1 MRRRVLA
8 TLVSIFAVALLAA
21 GLAASFL
28 EGSGGYKISPE
39 MKPAEPRAPAST
51 QTEAK
56 VSNQQSPTP
65 QTAPRTMPP
74 AVTPARFKLR
84 PDETIVVAEG
94 KRLYAAH
101 CASCHG
107 AKLEGQSNWK
117 QRNAD
122 GKLPAPPHDASGH
135 TWHHPEDM
143 LFALTKFGPSR
154 ISGVP
159 SSMPAYARVLTDE
172 QIIAT
177 LSFIKSTWSSKI
189 RQRHDQMGKK

>member
-28 EGSGGYKISPE
+28 EDSGGYKISPE
-39 MKPAEPRAPAST
+39 MKPAKPRDPAPT

-56 VSNQQSPTP
+56 VSNQQAPP
-65 QTAPRTMPP
+65 QQTAPRAMPP

-84 PDETIVVAEG
+84 SDEAIVVAEG
-94 KRLYAAH
+94 KRLYAVH

-107 AKLEGQSNWK
+107 AKLEGQPNWK

-135 TWHHPEDM
+135 TWHHPEGM

-154 ISGVP
+154 ISGLP
-159 SSMPAYARVLTDE
+159 STMPAYAGVLTNE

-177 LSFIKSTWSSKI
+177 LSFIKSTWPLKI
-189 RQRHDQMGKK
+189 RQRHDQMNKK